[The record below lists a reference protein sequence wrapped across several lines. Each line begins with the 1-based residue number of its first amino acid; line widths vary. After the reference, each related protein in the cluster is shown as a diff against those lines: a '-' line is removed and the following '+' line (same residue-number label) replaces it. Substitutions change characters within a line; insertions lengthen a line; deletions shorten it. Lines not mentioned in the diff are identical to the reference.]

1 MPRSELGVPTRG
13 SATVLNTYAAVGS
26 LSVQCSSTGSP
37 AVVSAMMAASCSEL
51 GSSLRMLNSSISS
64 ACRLTALPQNTGVI
78 RPSLTPLRMPS
89 TISSVVNGSP
99 PKNFSISSSSVSAM
113 ASLMA
118 SIRPWN
124 RWPMSGR
131 SIWICLPPSYLK
143 AFWLNRLM

>member
-1 MPRSELGVPTRG
+1 M
-13 SATVLNTYAAVGS
+13 
-26 LSVQCSSTGSP
+26 
-37 AVVSAMMAASCSEL
+37 
-51 GSSLRMLNSSISS
+51 
-64 ACRLTALPQNTGVI
+64 LTALPQNTGVI

-89 TISSVVNGSP
+89 TISSVVKGSP

-131 SIWICLPPSYLK
+131 STWICLPLSYLK
-143 AFWLNRLM
+143 AFWLNRLMYTLVPSSRRAGTTQGQMLEPNLIFMSSRIWK